1 MNILCVSRGANGRN
15 SAYHLLEDEDE
26 NYHPLG
32 TYTWFESVDQP
43 LSMCIAPQMS
53 YVVKEPT
60 AITDVTN
67 TNTEMVKTGI
77 YDIMGR
83 KLSAPQ
89 KGFNI
94 INGKKV
100 IIK

>member
-1 MNILCVSRGANGRN
+1 
-15 SAYHLLEDEDE
+15 
-26 NYHPLG
+26 
-32 TYTWFESVDQP
+32 
-43 LSMCIAPQMS
+43 MS

-67 TNTEMVKTGI
+67 TNTEVVKTGI

>member
-1 MNILCVSRGANGRN
+1 MRTKTIS
-15 SAYHLLEDEDE
+15 
-26 NYHPLG
+26 LG

-67 TNTEMVKTGI
+67 TEVVKTGI